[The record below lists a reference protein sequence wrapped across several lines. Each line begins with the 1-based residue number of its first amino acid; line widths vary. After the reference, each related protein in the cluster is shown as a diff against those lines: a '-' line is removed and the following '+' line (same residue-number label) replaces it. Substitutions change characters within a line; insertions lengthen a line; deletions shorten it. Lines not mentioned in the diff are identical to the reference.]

1 MLHVSDQ
8 PARLTA
14 LGQEHRTQG
23 MMGNEGLCGGVE
35 EGEGVALGWVVSD
48 RWLRLYYFF
57 FSWCVCVC
65 VLFRPCISWVST

>member
-23 MMGNEGLCGGVE
+23 MMGNEGVK

-57 FSWCVCVC
+57 VCVC
-65 VLFRPCISWVST
+65 AFQTAYLLGLNVGARKLLF